1 MEDGAN
7 LITETCE
14 RVFRDCADP
23 RAVVL
28 DPDGARSGWRDALWD
43 ALAET
48 GLTSAWAPEERGGAG
63 ASVREGFGILHAAGR
78 FAAAVPLADTLVAG
92 RLLARAGLAVP
103 AGRRLALAQA
113 GREEPPIALGADGRL
128 IGAAPKVPFAR
139 EADQVVVVVAD
150 EGAAEADEGGGG
162 AVRVVLVERTRC
174 RLVEGASIAG
184 DPLDRLEFDGF
195 SPEAVGE
202 RLVARGEAHLFGAAS
217 RAMLIAGALQAI
229 LDLSVEYSLERI
241 AFGRPIARFQAVQQ
255 NLARLAGE
263 TAAANAAATSAAW
276 ALENQPVEGDAVFIE
291 VAAAKVRTG
300 EAAQTG
306 ALIAHQVHGALG
318 YTREHVLHR
327 YTHRLWSWRDEFGAE
342 SEWALALGAH
352 FAKAGADGM
361 WPALTAI

>member
-7 LITETCE
+7 LIAETCE

-23 RAVVL
+23 RAIVL
-28 DPDGARSGWRDALWD
+28 DPDGGRSGWRDALWD

-48 GLTSAWAPEERGGAG
+48 GLTSAWTPEESGGAG
-63 ASVREGFGILHAAGR
+63 VSVREGFGILHAAGR
-78 FAAAVPLADTLVAG
+78 YAVAVPLADTLVAA

-103 AGRRLALAQA
+103 AGRRLAVAQA
-113 GREEPPIALGADGRL
+113 GRPEPIPLRPDGTL
-128 IGAAPKVPFAR
+128 AGAAPRVPFAR
-139 EADQVVVVVAD
+139 DADQVVVLVTDDGA
-150 EGAAEADEGGGG
+150 AAEAGAGGGG
-162 AVRVVLVERTRC
+162 PVRVALVERGRC
-174 RLVEGASIAG
+174 RVVEGASVAG
-184 DPLDRLEFDGF
+184 DPLDRLEFDGV

-202 RLVARGEAHLFGAAS
+202 RLVARGEARLFGAAS
-217 RAMLIAGALQAI
+217 RAMLMAGALQAI
-229 LDLSVEYSLERI
+229 LDLSVDYSLERV
-241 AFGRPIARFQAVQQ
+241 AFERPIAKFQAVQQ

-276 ALENQPVEGDAVFIE
+276 ALENQPAEGDAVFIE

-300 EAAQTG
+300 EAAQAG

-327 YTHRLWSWRDEFGAE
+327 YTHRLWSWRDEYGAE
-342 SEWALALGAH
+342 GEWALALGAH